1 MVFTHP
7 QNAAQTNKPGTALS
21 DLPTFVIS
29 TVMFKQYLYINI
41 EILLRAQVLKF
52 RYLILLR
59 AQA

>member
-7 QNAAQTNKPGTALS
+7 QNAAQTNKPATALS

-41 EILLRAQVLKF
+41 EILLRAQV
-52 RYLILLR
+52 
-59 AQA
+59 